1 MSDFKTEVTQPSA
14 IQRKILFTGPPF
26 ICGKLRQLCSRIA
39 SRQGPALAR
48 ARPSRTGWLRGLEP
62 RFKLGIWIP
71 CKQRMAARRV
81 VQQSRRHSLG
91 QSTQDLGGVGFG
103 EPAQDTDAE
112 VDHLRPYY
120 GVAMAKPLAQLL
132 EDFLRHLAEV
142 RQASPHTLRA
152 YQRDLRDL
160 LATLEENPADHP
172 QEIRITV
179 LRIHLGSL
187 AERGLGAT
195 SLARHLSSI
204 RSFFRW
210 MEERGLIEANPT
222 LQLRGP
228 RQKRRLPRYLE
239 ETEVETLLATPQED
253 DPEGA
258 RDRSILEVLYSTGCR
273 VSELVALNEAHL
285 DLRRGVVL
293 LQGKGKKER
302 LGMLGGPAIEAL
314 RHYLMSKSL
323 RRLDREA
330 LFLNRFGTRLTDR
343 SVRRILNRCLSR
355 AGIHRECSPHT
366 FRHSFA
372 THLLRRGAD
381 LRTVQELLGH
391 ASLGSTQIYTHV
403 SLERLRALYRQ
414 AHPLA

>member
-1 MSDFKTEVTQPSA
+1 
-14 IQRKILFTGPPF
+14 
-26 ICGKLRQLCSRIA
+26 
-39 SRQGPALAR
+39 
-48 ARPSRTGWLRGLEP
+48 
-62 RFKLGIWIP
+62 
-71 CKQRMAARRV
+71 
-81 VQQSRRHSLG
+81 
-91 QSTQDLGGVGFG
+91 
-103 EPAQDTDAE
+103 
-112 VDHLRPYY
+112 
-120 GVAMAKPLAQLL
+120 MAKPLDELL

-152 YQRDLRDL
+152 YRRDLGEL
-160 LATLEENPADHP
+160 LLTLAEEHQQAPRPGEVRA
-172 QEIRITV
+172 TV

-187 AERGLGAT
+187 ADRGLGAT
-195 SLARHLSSI
+195 TLARHLSSM

-210 MEERGLIEANPT
+210 LEERGMIEANPT
-222 LQLRGP
+222 IQLRGP

-239 ETEVETLLATPQED
+239 ETEVEALLAAPQDED
-253 DPEGA
+253 REGA
-258 RDRSILEVLYSTGCR
+258 RDRAILEILYSTGCR
-273 VSELVALNEAHL
+273 VSELVALDEAHL

-302 LGMLGGPAIEAL
+302 LGMLGGPAIEAV
-314 RHYLMSKSL
+314 RHYLMSKSV
-323 RRLDREA
+323 RRLDREP

-343 SVRRILNRCLSR
+343 SVRRILNRCLAR

-391 ASLGSTQIYTHV
+391 ANLGSTQIYTHV

>member
-1 MSDFKTEVTQPSA
+1 
-14 IQRKILFTGPPF
+14 
-26 ICGKLRQLCSRIA
+26 
-39 SRQGPALAR
+39 
-48 ARPSRTGWLRGLEP
+48 
-62 RFKLGIWIP
+62 
-71 CKQRMAARRV
+71 
-81 VQQSRRHSLG
+81 
-91 QSTQDLGGVGFG
+91 
-103 EPAQDTDAE
+103 
-112 VDHLRPYY
+112 
-120 GVAMAKPLAQLL
+120 MAKALDELL

-152 YQRDLRDL
+152 YRRDLDELLRTL
-160 LATLEENPADHP
+160 LAEQQAAPPPREVRP
-172 QEIRITV
+172 TV
-179 LRIHLGSL
+179 LRLHLGQL
-187 AERGLGAT
+187 AERGLGST
-195 SLARHLSSI
+195 TLARHLSSM

-210 MEERGLIEANPT
+210 MEERGLIDQNPT
-222 LQLRGP
+222 VQLRGP
-228 RQKRRLPRYLE
+228 RQARRLPRYLE
-239 ETEVETLLATPQED
+239 ETEVEALLSAPQDE

-258 RDRSILEVLYSTGCR
+258 RDRAILEVLYSTGCR
-273 VSELVALNEAHL
+273 VSELVALNEGHL

-302 LGMLGGPAIEAL
+302 IGMLGRPAIEAL
-314 RHYLMSKSL
+314 QQYLMSKSV

-330 LFLNRFGTRLTDR
+330 LFLNRFGSRLTDR
-343 SVRRILNRCLSR
+343 SVRRILNRCLAR

-403 SLERLRALYRQ
+403 SLERLRALYQQ